1 MENLVIGL
9 NTQFVVYPVVE
20 VFNIGREIV
29 ILRFLNMVEKTVMVH
44 RVKIVLVGKPNA
56 QVDSE
61 SFIFI
66 RNYLRY
72 LSSPPE
78 NLDNLDQAKR
88 KTNEILTKINQEN
101 CAYEDTFNSSY
112 FDPIS
117 FVYLSVFFS

>member
-20 VFNIGREIV
+20 VFNIGRENV
-29 ILRFLNMVEKTVMVH
+29 TLLFLNMVEKTVMVH

-61 SFIFI
+61 SFIFT

-72 LSSPPE
+72 LSSPPK

-88 KTNEILTKINQEN
+88 KKNEILTKINQEN
-101 CAYEDTFNSSY
+101 CAYADTFNSSY

-117 FVYLSVFFS
+117 LVYLSVFFS